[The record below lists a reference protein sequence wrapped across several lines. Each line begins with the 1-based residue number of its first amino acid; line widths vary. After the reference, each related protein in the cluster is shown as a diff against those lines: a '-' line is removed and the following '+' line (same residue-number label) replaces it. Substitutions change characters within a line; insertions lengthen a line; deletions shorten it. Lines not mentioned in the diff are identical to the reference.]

1 MAKREMSEQAKAAK
15 QIRAHLKAHGI
26 SATVTST
33 SASMMTAVRIEL
45 TDALPGLQDEVETYC
60 KQFMYGHF
68 CGSDDSYHYSN
79 TREDLPQATFV
90 TVTTSY
96 TDERKRAVWDWL
108 KANHDPDH
116 LDQLKGETFEDCTI
130 DDSCLL
136 RQCMTDRRGEFGWV
150 TLQKPRVLAGAGS

>member
-15 QIRAHLKAHGI
+15 MIRAHLKANGI
-26 SATVTST
+26 SASVTST

-45 TDALPGLQDEVETYC
+45 TDELPGVQDAVESYC
-60 KQFMYGHF
+60 NAYQYGHF
-68 CGSDDSYHYSN
+68 DGSDDSYHYSN

-96 TDERKRAVWDWL
+96 TDERKRAVWDWV

-116 LDQLKGETFEDCTI
+116 LDQLKAETFEERTI

-136 RQCMTDRRGEFGWV
+136 RQVMTDRRTEFGWV
-150 TLQKPRVLAGAGS
+150 SEQKPRARAD

>member
-15 QIRAHLKAHGI
+15 MIRAHLKAHGI
-26 SATVTST
+26 AASVTST

-45 TDALPGLQDEVETYC
+45 TDELPGLQDEVETYC

-90 TVTTSY
+90 TVSTTY
-96 TDERKRAVWDWL
+96 TDERKRAVWDWVKSTHNPEHPEQL
-108 KANHDPDH
+108 KAD
-116 LDQLKGETFEDCTI
+116 TFDEMTI

-136 RQCMTDRRGEFGWV
+136 RQVMTDRRGDFGWV
-150 TLQKPRVLAGAGS
+150 SEQNPRVRAD